1 MNLNVSVSGQV
12 GYWLP
17 SWTVQVLHHPLA
29 SPSSAARTPSCP
41 DQEHPCAWSATWS
54 PLRLVLRSSALCP
67 AATCRIWRAMGRSW
81 PGPLSLGPLI
91 FTSLTPRHVTIER
104 RLGENDSGHI
114 LRTLGEALVE
124 KLQVPVC
131 HLYEV
136 SMW

>member
-1 MNLNVSVSGQV
+1 MGRLVTGYRRGQGRSVGSSTSL
-12 GYWLP
+12 LP
-17 SWTVQVLHHPLA
+17 LHPLQLGLR
-29 SPSSAARTPSCP
+29 AALIMSIPAPGVPRGL
-41 DQEHPCAWSATWS
+41 

-104 RLGENDSGHI
+104 RPGENDSGHI
-114 LRTLGEALVE
+114 LKTLGEALVE